1 MMIKKEKYELRRGLE
16 ELTDRYS
23 FTLASRKL
31 MKYKEVAMIV
41 KNRTRSEF
49 ILAGDVSNCVKTGW
63 SRSFH
68 VSIIGDINE
77 SEICSLRAD
86 FEKLRQKHE
95 LGTANVFYKEG
106 IHDAVPYL
114 LAHGFVKIVGQRT
127 F

>member
-31 MKYKEVAMIV
+31 MKYKEVERIV

-49 ILAGDVSNCVKTGW
+49 ILAGDLFPWIKTGW

-68 VSIIGDINE
+68 VSIIGEINE
-77 SEICSLRAD
+77 SDVCYLRAD
-86 FEKLRQKHE
+86 FEELRQKHK
-95 LGTANVFYKEG
+95 LGTERVFYKEG
-106 IHDAVPYL
+106 IHNAVPYL

-127 F
+127 I